1 LEPIMSIDSHRTPT
15 ADNPVAVLATVNPD
29 LARLVKAISPEVD
42 VVDPGWGTEGDP
54 TPLAPTEGLLLLVP
68 AVGDVLTALGAAS
81 ALLVGT
87 DLDDAGVWRRGVAC
101 RARRHGPRRAGLVD
115 RADHHPPGG
124 PTPPAACQ

>member
-1 LEPIMSIDSHRTPT
+1 MSIDSHRTPT

-42 VVDPGWGTEGDP
+42 VVDPGCGTEGDP
-54 TPLAPTEGLLLLVP
+54 TRLAPTEGLLLLVP

-87 DLDDAGVWRRGVAC
+87 DLDDAGVWRRAVEW
-101 RARRHGPRRAGLVD
+101 RAAHVVMVPDGLVWLTE
-115 RADHHPPGG
+115 RITAHLEGRPPQH
-124 PTPPAACQ
+124 ACQ